1 MKANRTVRDFEVAL
15 MNLLLTTSFERI
27 TVDQICDEALLHR
40 SSFYRYFHDKYDLL
54 EQALGAWVER
64 IVDQTA
70 TEDDLIEALVSQ
82 IEANRA
88 MFSNLANGDAEFLF
102 GRVDPDDCRDL
113 TGPAPDAEPKYD
125 RGRPQ
130 EGGEPG
136 NAGLRLE
143 RGNHGRLLLVARK
156 QLPRPESRGRHLHQ
170 AVGARPGPIVSNQ
183 NQLRERKDQCGK

>member
-54 EQALGAWVER
+54 EQTLGAWVER

-88 MFSNLANGDAEFLF
+88 MFSNLANGGCGVPF
-102 GRVDPDDCRDL
+102 
-113 TGPAPDAEPKYD
+113 
-125 RGRPQ
+125 RP
-130 EGGEPG
+130 
-136 NAGLRLE
+136 
-143 RGNHGRLLLVARK
+143 
-156 QLPRPESRGRHLHQ
+156 S
-170 AVGARPGPIVSNQ
+170 
-183 NQLRERKDQCGK
+183 

>member
-88 MFSNLANGDAEFLF
+88 MFSNLTNGGMRSSFSAELV
-102 GRVDPDDCRDL
+102 RMIAEILL
-113 TGPAPDAEPKYD
+113 TRRQTPSQNTIVVALKKAENPEMLAYVLSGAIMGAFYWWQENNYHVPKAEVVTFIK
-125 RGRPQ
+125 RSVH
-130 EGGEPG
+130 
-136 NAGLRLE
+136 A
-143 RGNHGRLLLVARK
+143 LV
-156 QLPRPESRGRHLHQ
+156 Q
-170 AVGARPGPIVSNQ
+170 
-183 NQLRERKDQCGK
+183 

>member
-88 MFSNLANGDAEFLF
+88 MFSNLANGGCGVPF
-102 GRVDPDDCRDL
+102 
-113 TGPAPDAEPKYD
+113 
-125 RGRPQ
+125 RP
-130 EGGEPG
+130 
-136 NAGLRLE
+136 
-143 RGNHGRLLLVARK
+143 
-156 QLPRPESRGRHLHQ
+156 S
-170 AVGARPGPIVSNQ
+170 
-183 NQLRERKDQCGK
+183 

>member
-88 MFSNLANGDAEFLF
+88 MFSNLANGGMRSSFSAELV
-102 GRVDPDDCRDL
+102 RMI
-113 TGPAPDAEPKYD
+113 AEILLARRQSPSQNTIVVALKKANNPEMLAYVLSGAIMGTFYWWQENNYHVPKAEVVTFIK
-125 RGRPQ
+125 RSVH
-130 EGGEPG
+130 
-136 NAGLRLE
+136 A
-143 RGNHGRLLLVARK
+143 LV
-156 QLPRPESRGRHLHQ
+156 Q
-170 AVGARPGPIVSNQ
+170 
-183 NQLRERKDQCGK
+183 

>member
-88 MFSNLANGDAEFLF
+88 MFSNLANGGMRSSFSAELV
-102 GRVDPDDCRDL
+102 RMIAD
-113 TGPAPDAEPKYD
+113 TYW
-125 RGRPQ
+125 
-130 EGGEPG
+130 PG
-136 NAGLRLE
+136 ASR
-143 RGNHGRLLLVARK
+143 RAKIRSWSPSRRRRTRK
-156 QLPRPESRGRHLHQ
+156 CWPTS
-170 AVGARPGPIVSNQ
+170 
-183 NQLRERKDQCGK
+183 

>member
-82 IEANRA
+82 IEANRV
-88 MFSNLANGDAEFLF
+88 MFSNLANGGCGVPF
-102 GRVDPDDCRDL
+102 
-113 TGPAPDAEPKYD
+113 
-125 RGRPQ
+125 RPSWS
-130 EGGEPG
+130 G
-136 NAGLRLE
+136 
-143 RGNHGRLLLVARK
+143 
-156 QLPRPESRGRHLHQ
+156 
-170 AVGARPGPIVSNQ
+170 
-183 NQLRERKDQCGK
+183 